1 VAVERRVHSCLW
13 YRGVAVLSLRRTWT
27 MLRLMDLGIVARSW
41 DAGVLRP
48 QLAGV
53 GVLVMGN
60 VDVGVNFSLD
70 SLV

>member
-1 VAVERRVHSCLW
+1 
-13 YRGVAVLSLRRTWT
+13 
-27 MLRLMDLGIVARSW
+27 MLRLMDLGIVARSR